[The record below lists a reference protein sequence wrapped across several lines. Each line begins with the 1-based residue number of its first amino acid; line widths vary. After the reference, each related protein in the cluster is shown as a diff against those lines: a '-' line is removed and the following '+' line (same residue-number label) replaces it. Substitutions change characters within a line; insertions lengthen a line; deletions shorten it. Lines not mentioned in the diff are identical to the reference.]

1 LAKTE
6 DQDLSVNWTRRVA
19 IRHRILAVNVFA
31 ILILAAASSIW
42 TVSGAV

>member
-31 ILILAAASSIW
+31 I
-42 TVSGAV
+42 